1 MGRGRGPRIPG
12 QKFLTNEGTR
22 SSYVTSP
29 RKFKWA
35 NQDEAAK
42 AGSDRPITW
51 QCPRKQGYKG
61 TSPGLLSFTR
71 SFKTAYQPPP
81 LTRPKKPQELSTA
94 GCGEEAGQQS
104 CHKGKKIQFHSEIN
118 LLFLHS

>member
-1 MGRGRGPRIPG
+1 MGCGRGPRIPG

-42 AGSDRPITW
+42 AGSARPITW

-61 TSPGLLSFTR
+61 TSTGLLSFT
-71 SFKTAYQPPP
+71 
-81 LTRPKKPQELSTA
+81 
-94 GCGEEAGQQS
+94 
-104 CHKGKKIQFHSEIN
+104 
-118 LLFLHS
+118 LFEDSSVHTLCFFIVSIL